1 MDGDE
6 DEPEVGEGGLVV
18 AGGGLAVVLH
28 AVEDVFDHVPPS
40 PGDADGPGAPFLA
53 LRPRA
58 GGPVESA
65 AAWLRALVSNRGLF
79 CLATEN
85 RTQDTGHVSIP
96 GPQPICAKSRALG
109 AADIFLEIIT
119 QPFLGFDGIVPGSS
133 NQATV

>member
-85 RTQDTGHVSIP
+85 RTQDTGHAPIP
-96 GPQPICAKSRALG
+96 SPDQSAQS
-109 AADIFLEIIT
+109 
-119 QPFLGFDGIVPGSS
+119 PGRWGLRTFSWR
-133 NQATV
+133 